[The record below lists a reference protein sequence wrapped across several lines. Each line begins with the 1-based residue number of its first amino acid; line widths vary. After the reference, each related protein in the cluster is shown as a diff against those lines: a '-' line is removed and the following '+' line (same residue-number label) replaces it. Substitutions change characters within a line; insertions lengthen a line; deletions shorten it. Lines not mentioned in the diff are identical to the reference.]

1 MRRKGKWIS
10 LLCVLCLLVSA
21 CSILPGKKEEGK
33 SAEQKTAGEDK
44 AKDKSNKDKSNKDKS
59 NKDKPNQADKDGKD
73 AEPEKMTKEE
83 KPKFDEANVR
93 KIAYADIVNSDIY
106 TGFTKKQMKML
117 EKNGFVI
124 METDRKDYP
133 YLKMHQPYEHMEYA
147 HYSMMITTDVVL
159 HMWHVFFAESMK
171 ALEAMEY
178 LPNLEELSLNMEQQ
192 AIDAYRDAP
201 DALDAAYANV
211 MAFFHVAN
219 SLLFEEEPS
228 WENKLTAKPNGD
240 ALEIAEAELA
250 NIKAESAAN
259 SVLLGG
265 RAIDYSQFKPRGHY
279 TTSPQLTRY
288 FKAMMWYGFMG
299 FDLKK
304 QPEEAALIA
313 DLLMKNKDLMALWQ
327 KNYELTAMY
336 SGESDDISVPQMQ
349 DALKSLKGKDLNQE
363 LINESGRKAL
373 AKAFQSLPEPRIV
386 AQLSEENKDFEVR
399 KNFKFM
405 GQRFS
410 VDAYIMQNLMKPI
423 DRPQSSSFDVFAA
436 MGSASAESYLR
447 ENYDTNQKWPE
458 YDDKLQQMKE
468 EYAAG
473 ELTDGD
479 NFYNGWIRAIDR
491 TLNYVPDG
499 KEIPYFMTTPAYEYK
514 KLNAA
519 LGSFAELKHDNIL
532 YSKQVMA
539 EMGGPEENLTL
550 HYLEPNEELY
560 QELLTLSSHAEKLM
574 KKAKLSE
581 ELIKPLTSIKATMKI
596 FAEISRKE
604 LNGEKIAESEL
615 HELNYFGGLVEMLN
629 SHYLY
634 LLSAEGYDVDQPK
647 TTALI
652 ADIATILPRAGM
664 PGGIVEIATGYPYE
678 IYALCHVNG
687 VDFLA
692 KGIVYSA
699 FEFLNDER
707 LTDEKWHQMLGMR
720 MQAEGEYEQTTFD
733 LSDYDRIRGL
743 YPNYFKEY
751 ASTEPNQIKIN
762 YEAEVDWPALVK

>member
-21 CSILPGKKEEGK
+21 CSILPGKKEESTTTG
-33 SAEQKTAGEDK
+33 QKTAGEDK
-44 AKDKSNKDKSNKDKS
+44 DKTKDKSD
-59 NKDKPNQADKDGKD
+59 KDKPSPSDKETG
-73 AEPEKMTKEE
+73 PEKMTKEE

-93 KIAYADIVNSDIY
+93 KIAYADIVNPDVY

-124 METDRKDYP
+124 MEPDMKNHP

-147 HYSMMITTDVVL
+147 RYSMMITTDVVL

-171 ALEAMEY
+171 ALETMEY
-178 LPNLEELSLNMEQQ
+178 LPNLEELSLEMEQQ
-192 AIDAYRDAP
+192 AMDAYRDAP

-279 TTSPQLTRY
+279 TTSSQLTRY

-299 FDLKK
+299 FDLEK
-304 QPEEAALIA
+304 QPEEAALIV
-313 DLLMKNKDLMALWQ
+313 DLLIKNKDLMALWQ

-349 DALKSLKGKDLNQE
+349 DALKSLKGKGLNQE
-363 LINESGRKAL
+363 LISESGRKAL
-373 AKAFQSLPEPRIV
+373 AKAFKSLPEPRIV
-386 AQLSEENKDFEVR
+386 AQLSEENKDFEVG

-423 DRPQSSSFDVFAA
+423 ERPLPSSFDVFAA
-436 MGSASAESYLR
+436 MGSAPAESYLR

-491 TLNYVPDG
+491 TLNYVPEG

-532 YSKQVMA
+532 YSKQAMA
-539 EMGGPEENLTL
+539 EMGGPEEDLTL

-574 KKAKLSE
+574 KQAKLSE
-581 ELIKPLTSIKATMKI
+581 ELIKPLTSIKAAMKI

-604 LNGEKIAESEL
+604 LNGEKITESEL
-615 HELNYFGGLVEMLN
+615 HELTYFGGLIEMLN

-634 LLSAEGYDVDQPK
+634 LLSAEGYDLDQPR
-647 TTALI
+647 TTALV

-678 IYALCHVNG
+678 IYALCHANG

-707 LTDEKWHQMLGMR
+707 LTDEEWRKGLGMVG
-720 MQAEGEYEQTTFD
+720 EGEYGQTIFD
-733 LSDYDRIRGL
+733 LSDYDMIREL

-762 YEAEVDWPALVK
+762 YETEVDWPALVK